1 MSPVRE
7 DLTAATLIRIA
18 AMDLFAEQGY
28 GDVIVRQIAAAAGVS
43 PALGDP
49 SLRFEGQFAAVL
61 DERVAAFAG
70 KRSPIWPGHPNSA
83 AARASPS
90 CAPTGSNLS
99 RRWRATCEAAFLLR
113 NDLAMLLLRRK
124 GQPRRHRPM
133 TTAVETVG
141 LTKQYGTVTAVSDL
155 SLRVEAGQVF
165 GFLGPNGAGK
175 STTIRMLLALQRPT
189 RGRARLLGLDAAA
202 DSVQVHRRVG
212 YLPGD
217 LQLFPRLTGRQ
228 HIAWFLRA
236 RGVTD
241 SSFAAQLAD
250 RFQVVADRPVRELS
264 KGNRQKIGL
273 VLAFMHRP
281 ELLVLDEPTSGLDP
295 LMQHEF
301 ETLLRETAEEGRTV
315 FLSSH
320 ELDEVQRVTDRIAI
334 IKDGSLV
341 AEDTVDRLR
350 RAAPRKMD
358 VRFRRPV
365 DPADLRALTGVTVT
379 ACDGPRMTIDVTGEI
394 GPVLTVIANHDPVDL
409 VCRPADLDELF
420 LSFYREPAEKKV
432 SHAR

>member
-1 MSPVRE
+1 
-7 DLTAATLIRIA
+7 
-18 AMDLFAEQGY
+18 
-28 GDVIVRQIAAAAGVS
+28 
-43 PALGDP
+43 
-49 SLRFEGQFAAVL
+49 
-61 DERVAAFAG
+61 
-70 KRSPIWPGHPNSA
+70 
-83 AARASPS
+83 
-90 CAPTGSNLS
+90 
-99 RRWRATCEAAFLLR
+99 
-113 NDLAMLLLRRK
+113 
-124 GQPRRHRPM
+124 M
-133 TTAVETVG
+133 TTAIETFG
-141 LTKQYGTVTAVSDL
+141 LTKKYGAATAVGNL
-155 SLRVEAGQVF
+155 NLRVEQGQVF

-175 STTIRMLLALQRPT
+175 TTTIRMLLALQRPT
-189 RGRARLLGLDAAA
+189 QGRATLLGLDAAA
-202 DSVQVHRRVG
+202 DSVQVHRRTG

-281 ELLVLDEPTSGLDP
+281 DLLVLDEPASGLDP
-295 LMQHEF
+295 LMRHEF

-320 ELDEVQRVTDRIAI
+320 DLDEVQRVTDRIAI

-341 AEDTVDRLR
+341 AEDTVDGLR
-350 RAAPRKMD
+350 RAAPRKME

-365 DPADLRALTGVTVT
+365 DPAGLCAVTGVTVT
-379 ACDGPRMTIDVTGEI
+379 ACDGSRLVLDVTGEI
-394 GPVLTVIANHDPVDL
+394 GPVLTAIAGHDPVDL

-420 LSFYREPAEKKV
+420 LSFYREPAEKRV

>member
-1 MSPVRE
+1 
-7 DLTAATLIRIA
+7 
-18 AMDLFAEQGY
+18 
-28 GDVIVRQIAAAAGVS
+28 
-43 PALGDP
+43 
-49 SLRFEGQFAAVL
+49 
-61 DERVAAFAG
+61 
-70 KRSPIWPGHPNSA
+70 
-83 AARASPS
+83 
-90 CAPTGSNLS
+90 
-99 RRWRATCEAAFLLR
+99 
-113 NDLAMLLLRRK
+113 
-124 GQPRRHRPM
+124 M

-189 RGRARLLGLDAAA
+189 RGRATLLGLDAAA
-202 DSVQVHRRVG
+202 GSVQVHRRTG

-228 HIAWFLRA
+228 HIAWVLRA

-358 VRFRRPV
+358 VRFRRLV

-379 ACDGPRMTIDVTGEI
+379 ACDGPRLALDVTGEI
-394 GPVLTVIANHDPVDL
+394 GPVLSAIAGHDPVDL
-409 VCRPADLDELF
+409 VCRPAGLDELF
-420 LSFYREPAEKKV
+420 LSFYRQTAEKGV
-432 SHAR
+432 SHAG